1 MKDNIDKLIGNTPL
15 IKINYKYKNRLESV
29 YAKLEYYNLTGSIKD
44 RMAYYIIKEANKKG
58 LLKDGQAIVEAT
70 SGNTGISLAALGAYF
85 KHDVHIFMPDWV
97 SVERRK
103 LMELYGAK
111 IYLVSRSDGGFQEA
125 IRRADEYAKEI
136 NGYRPNQ
143 FDNMDNVM
151 AHYSSTAE
159 EILNKIDVTLVVLGI
174 GTGGTLMGIGKRFKE
189 LDNSIKV
196 LGMEPRN
203 LPLLSQGINVG
214 SHKIEGIGDDFIPNI
229 VDKSIIDEVVVID
242 DVDAINMTRKLALE
256 LGLGVG
262 ISSGAN
268 FLAAVVTNDNKK
280 TVTIFADDNKKY
292 LSTNMVD
299 KINTDGLISKDIELI
314 DYEVL

>member
-196 LGMEPRN
+196 LAMEPRN